1 MVQFIQ
7 VSVSYYLLFFSL
19 TFLLKQPGLGEVKV
33 LGNPIKLSETP
44 AVPRGPAPSLGQH
57 TQQILFEVLG
67 LTPED
72 VLALHKKS

>member
-7 VSVSYYLLFFSL
+7 VGPLLLFFSL
-19 TFLLKQPGLGEVKV
+19 TLFFKQPGLGEVKV
-33 LGNPIKLSETP
+33 VGNPIKLSETP
-44 AVPRGPAPSLGQH
+44 AVPRGAAPSLGQH
-57 TQQILFEVLG
+57 TQQILFEILG